1 MRVTSCGRTAAPGPS
16 LILTS
21 WRRVNTVVRSIGRA
35 IDETAP
41 GGEDGFTL
49 PSAAP
54 VSESESNW
62 SGFRSTHGG
71 QMVHTADDAHHV
83 EIDPAGGSKQTSW
96 VDWTL
101 GIARRLE
108 SSQDHQFNC
117 SPTPEIFGLNL
128 GQVRSPP
135 LPAGWQALWG
145 RSACRGPLLDLE
157 IYFWIKPRAT
167 GSVNRNSKTGRNKK
181 HVDFPYFY
189 S

>member
-1 MRVTSCGRTAAPGPS
+1 MGLLYLLQHQLANPSPIGLGLGALTEVRWFIRRMTPTMLKLIPPG
-16 LILTS
+16 
-21 WRRVNTVVRSIGRA
+21 V
-35 IDETAP
+35 
-41 GGEDGFTL
+41 
-49 PSAAP
+49 
-54 VSESESNW
+54 
-62 SGFRSTHGG
+62 
-71 QMVHTADDAHHV
+71 
-83 EIDPAGGSKQTSW
+83 SKQTSW

-157 IYFWIKPRAT
+157 IYFWIKPRAKCQPELQ
-167 GSVNRNSKTGRNKK
+167 NWKK
-181 HVDFPYFY
+181 QETR
-189 S
+189 